1 LADGFLK
8 ITQLFIYGGR
18 GMDIIKQNE
27 IADEVLK
34 MTNLDQKKRIL
45 KDCLV
50 LFNTK
55 AVKWTVCLRLDFEGK
70 EKELKELLKDPER
83 EDKIIAIAN
92 TNTEQTID
100 MLKDCLCGLTG
111 PEFKRLLYSY
121 VKEIYEFN
129 RLIREIGGRT
139 VVPYE
144 ID

>member
-1 LADGFLK
+1 
-8 ITQLFIYGGR
+8 
-18 GMDIIKQNE
+18 MDIIKQNE
-27 IADEVLK
+27 ILDEVLK

-70 EKELKELLKDPER
+70 EEELKELLKDPER
-83 EDKIIAIAN
+83 EDKIIALS
-92 TNTEQTID
+92 NTEQTID
-100 MLKDCLCGLTG
+100 MLKDCLFGLTG

-121 VKEIYEFN
+121 VKETYEFN